1 MILLCWIPFF
11 FLLLL
16 LGLIDT
22 ANSCA
27 PARDKYRTCS
37 GIKISSPH
45 ITPIIIVLGVVVP
58 VDDNDEEDSRTDI
71 GIASIHG
78 CPFSNILPIA
88 EDCSVVDDDN
98 NDDEEEE
105 KEDDDDEDGWTHR

>member
-27 PARDKYRTCS
+27 PARDKYRACS

-78 CPFSNILPIA
+78 CPFSIILPLSA
-88 EDCSVVDDDN
+88 EDCNVVVDDDDD
-98 NDDEEEE
+98 NDN
-105 KEDDDDEDGWTHR
+105 EDGWTHR

>member
-1 MILLCWIPFF
+1 MILFCWLPFF
-11 FLLLL
+11 FLLWL

-22 ANSCA
+22 AKSCA
-27 PARDKYRTCS
+27 PARDKYLACS

-71 GIASIHG
+71 GIASIHE

-88 EDCSVVDDDN
+88 EDCD
-98 NDDEEEE
+98 DDEE
-105 KEDDDDEDGWTHR
+105 DDDEDGWTHR